1 MNKNKQLRLEQSEL
15 DITVALDKKTVE
27 GVMSKTLDNFRKNM
41 TIRGFRKGMAPI
53 ERVRAA
59 VKPGD
64 LLGQSMTT
72 LLDSAV
78 KIAAAEVKPEDNV
91 VDGPTYKLNKYD
103 LHTFEVVF
111 TYPVKPTFTMKDFR
125 ELQLTFKQPEFNLPE
140 MVANEIKAFEQ
151 RVAKWQVVE
160 GEAKLGDKVKVDL
173 KSDIIKYNV
182 EEQQFEDYE
191 IIIGK
196 GVLLKE
202 FEEQIIGLK
211 VGESRQIK
219 ILLPMTHTIEVIRGK
234 EVIYDLKL
242 KSIERFIVPKLTDEF
257 VQSAKIKDVNTVDQF
272 IDYVTDLIEKR
283 ELTNAKNRFVQ
294 EVINQLK
301 LDAKMVVS
309 QIAVSN
315 EASRN
320 VQSTKKRMEQ
330 QKQNFAKWLQDNKMD
345 ENRLFEIYK
354 MQAQTRMIEGLILAA
369 IAERENIKNT
379 EAEYNS
385 KLEEIS
391 KEQRVPLEIAKKI
404 YPKETIESLISNQK
418 VIDMITNHFIK

>member
-64 LLGQSMTT
+64 LLGQSMNT

-111 TYPVKPTFTMKDFR
+111 TYPVKPTFTLKDFR

-354 MQAQTRMIEGLILAA
+354 IQAQTRMIEAMILAA

-379 EAEYNS
+379 EDEYNS
-385 KLEEIS
+385 KLEEIA

-404 YPKETIESLISNQK
+404 YPKETIESLISSQK